1 MKNKSYS
8 KTVAVFALVLAVAT
22 SSWFAA
28 PAMLCYA
35 QGGYA
40 VDYVGGGGIPYHPGL
55 TSLSGKINLSGVLTE
70 DVIAESDDELWRLTL
85 SKGITA
91 LKKTGYRLSSIIIV
105 EAETP
110 PPPPHAS
117 VIGRIYDFSPD
128 GATFDP
134 PAILTTTYD
143 PALIPA
149 TAAEEKLVIA
159 MWDEETDEWVNLV
172 STVDPVTNT
181 ITAGVS
187 HFTYFTVLAYTRP
200 AAFTIT
206 DLVIAPVE
214 VDTGKTVTVSALV
227 TNTGD
232 LTDSYKATFK
242 IDNVAVDTREVTLTG
257 GASQKVF
264 FLTSRDTA
272 GTYAVNVDGLSGT
285 LVVKTPP
292 APPAPPPPAPAPPVA
307 PPAAPPVAPPV
318 APPAPPVAVNW
329 WLIGPV

>member
-8 KTVAVFALVLAVAT
+8 KMVAIFALVLAVAT
-22 SSWFAA
+22 SSWFAL

-35 QGGYA
+35 QGGY
-40 VDYVGGGGIPYHPGL
+40 VVEYVGGGGIPSHPGF
-55 TSLSGKINLSGVLTE
+55 TSLNGKIDLSGVLTK
-70 DVIAESDDELWRLTL
+70 DVIAKSPDKLCWLTL
-85 SKGITA
+85 NKGSTA
-91 LKKTGYRLSSIIIV
+91 LKESGYRLSSIIIV
-105 EAETP
+105 EAKTP
-110 PPPPHAS
+110 PPPPNAN
-117 VIGRIYDFSPD
+117 VIGLIYDLRPD

-134 PAILTTTYD
+134 PATLTATYD

-149 TAAEEKLVIA
+149 AAAEEKLVMA
-159 MWDEETDEWVNLV
+159 MWDEEAGEWANLV

-214 VDTGKTVTVSALV
+214 VDTGKTVTVSTLV

-232 LTDSYKATFK
+232 LTGSYEVTLK
-242 IDNVAVDTREVTLTG
+242 IDNVAVATREVTLTG

-272 GTYAVNVDGLSGT
+272 GTYTANVPDRPST
-285 LVVKTPP
+285 FT
-292 APPAPPPPAPAPPVA
+292 A
-307 PPAAPPVAPPV
+307 
-318 APPAPPVAVNW
+318 
-329 WLIGPV
+329 